1 MVAPRIP
8 NKPEERETGKG
19 TQKMKTKTENRMT
32 ENTRQEAMGGNR
44 E

>member
-19 TQKMKTKTENRMT
+19 TQKMKTKQRTE
-32 ENTRQEAMGGNR
+32 
-44 E
+44 